1 MDGESNE
8 IDTSWKSIAIP
19 LRGFEYVH
27 APYDENIKDFVH
39 LFAGRDALRDRLVS
53 VLQSEHRKRG
63 SYLIAGYRGA
73 GKTSIVNRAIEK
85 YNAARTDVK
94 EKQTIVVVK
103 INLGDNSRL
112 TPLDIYFSIA
122 SSLIEE
128 FEKHKSGIKS
138 KALSFVIDLCLK
150 NGGNKKIS
158 NDLNALVERMG
169 NEISEVRSMEIGAE
183 METGPKYPLKFGI
196 SGSKNKNRSKKSLP
210 MSPRQAEEH
219 LLKILS
225 SIDKTGKF
233 KVIIVFD
240 EIDKLSNTEEFIALD
255 HQERVFETTPQ
266 DKHARINTLLGTL
279 KNFITTAKATFFF
292 ISGRETL
299 DRYYSE
305 KGSPNS
311 LYESLFDNV
320 FEVPSLLTDERYYS
334 SRPWRMAL
342 LIEEYLCRRLMNKQG
357 KKDGNTNKEYYTL
370 KECHK
375 LFIEETQGDEK
386 HSDGRLL
393 ASVLRDFI
401 YYLTFHSWGNPKRLS
416 SILESFIVPGP
427 VSFQDHIKSLGKPE
441 DEFAPWLLFD
451 ANQLRAFSLAAEL
464 VSLFEHQF
472 SREISKMSDKL
483 TVTSLASL
491 QFILKHHTYGF
502 SRESLHRMSEAM
514 SIHRSPALNAI
525 VDDLL
530 TQTFKSY
537 IRRVRNGVYR
547 YRFHSGFEQELRYII
562 HVSELESAAYNFSL
576 DSMRHV
582 KRFFEDILV
591 RADNKEKSA
600 IWRSH
605 ITLGDICA
613 IEQSYNEA
621 SAHYCSVINLLKR
634 EMRKSRNDLD
644 LELLM
649 HYVESMMKN
658 GDLEEHRQNYS
669 HAAAIYTEAE
679 HVVDDILSRNTPA
692 AKNLNKSLKEGDSK
706 WDILKQPFW
715 AGKYLSLKRSP
726 RTASVTRPP
735 KLIYKENDLRFYLR
749 AANLAF
755 FSGEIKTAI
764 EYYRS
769 LCNDTTVSS
778 ISNERNAYLKGNAM
792 VGLVETRLIEASN
805 SLFNEKPS
813 SSIPD
818 LITKLSAFMSHEPKK
833 DPDSAPPGQQPFPD
847 LNIIIP
853 LSKAAKTFEENRIY
867 ISAALTHM
875 KLISYLS
882 SILDAIGEASEGSLK
897 QDIENIYKQALASG
911 KNAIFCINKARQMES
926 SQSGKTLLIR
936 DFHDINYNEESNLNI
951 PQLSDVLLGVNP
963 DTGHFPLEEQIYW
976 QQSLWAHKLAAA
988 LAWAQFTY
996 YKATGAQDP
1005 AGNLRKIDI
1014 PSNFSTFSIRPAIVM
1029 HWLRARDI
1037 SRRLIDGRLVK
1048 KNNGKHHS
1056 SLDIFNTYLSAEKT
1070 SLLLTGEGKKFAEF
1084 CSSFDDLDLTA
1095 DGPPIEWPPVLESA
1109 YLVCENLYFAL
1120 TSIRIISRRN
1130 IDLVFPRMS
1139 QIYFAQWKLL
1149 TCLSAAI
1156 LLYKD
1161 QIPNPSG
1168 NKLDSIRDISFLL
1181 QRMFV
1186 KLNKE
1191 KYDLRKHE
1199 NKTGFGIQRIDERI
1213 PPTHFDY
1220 EYTHLRLSESLDSA
1234 ISLTDQTSRARTGIF
1249 HNKYYCHDDYN
1260 DAEFSMDYT
1269 LAYMF
1274 TPSARLLR
1282 KHVDETHEQFSRCA
1296 RS

>member
-27 APYDENIKDFVH
+27 APYDENIKDSVH
-39 LFAGRDALRDRLVS
+39 LFAGRDSLRDRLVS
-53 VLQSEHRKRG
+53 VLQSKQRKRG

-85 YNAARTDVK
+85 YNAPTTVGK
-94 EKQTIVVVK
+94 EKQAIVVK
-103 INLGDNSRL
+103 INLGDNSDL
-112 TPLDIYFSIA
+112 TPFDIYFSIA
-122 SSLIEE
+122 GFLLDE
-128 FEKHKSGIKS
+128 FQNDDAEIKA
-138 KALSFVIDLCLK
+138 KLTELA
-150 NGGNKKIS
+150 
-158 NDLNALVERMG
+158 ERMG
-169 NEISEVRSMEIGAE
+169 HEISETRHMEIGANA
-183 METGPKYPLKFGI
+183 GI
-196 SGSKNKNRSKKSLP
+196 GLRFMSIGINGSDKGSESKKLLP
-210 MSPRQAEEH
+210 MSPRQAEER

-225 SIDKTGKF
+225 SIDETGKF
-233 KVIIVFD
+233 KVIFVFD
-240 EIDKLSNTEEFIALD
+240 EIDKLSNAEEFIALG
-255 HQERVFETTPQ
+255 HQERAFETTPQ

-342 LIEEYLCRRLMNKQG
+342 LIEEYLCRRLMKKQ
-357 KKDGNTNKEYYTL
+357 KKDDNADKEYYTL
-370 KECHK
+370 KKCHK
-375 LFIEETQGDEK
+375 IFIEETEGNEK
-386 HSDGRLL
+386 NSDSRLL

-427 VSFQDHIKSLGKPE
+427 VSFQGHIKSLGKPD
-441 DEFAPWLLFD
+441 DESAPWLLFD

-514 SIHRSPALNAI
+514 SVHRSPALNAI

-582 KRFFEDILV
+582 KRFFEDILA
-591 RADNKEKSA
+591 RADNREKSA
-600 IWRSH
+600 TWRSH

-621 SAHYCSVINLLKR
+621 SAHYCSVIHLLKQEIR
-634 EMRKSRNDLD
+634 ASRDDID

-669 HAAAIYTEAE
+669 HAAAIYAEAKYA
-679 HVVDDILSRNTPA
+679 VDNVLSRNTSVA
-692 AKNLNKSLKEGDSK
+692 GNLNKSLKEGDSK

-715 AGKYLSLKRSP
+715 AGQYLSLKRSP
-726 RTASVTRPP
+726 RTASVTQIPE
-735 KLIYKENDLRFYLR
+735 LIYKENDLRFYLR

-755 FSGEIKTAI
+755 FSGDIKNAI
-764 EYYRS
+764 EYYRH
-769 LCNDTTVSS
+769 LCNDTTALST
-778 ISNERNAYLKGNAM
+778 SNERNAYLKGNAM
-792 VGLVETRLIEASN
+792 VGLVEVRLVEASD
-805 SLFNEKPS
+805 SLFNDESLS
-813 SSIPD
+813 STTD
-818 LITKLSAFMSHEPKK
+818 LITKLSAFMSQESKENR
-833 DPDSAPPGQQPFPD
+833 DFAPPGQQPFPD
-847 LNIIIP
+847 LDIIKP
-853 LSKAAKTFEENRIY
+853 LSKAAEDFEDNRIY

-882 SILDAIGEASEGSLK
+882 SILDATGETSKDSLK
-897 QDIENIYKQALASG
+897 QDIEKIYKQALKSG
-911 KNAIFCINKARQMES
+911 KHAIRCINKARQMES

-936 DFHDINYNEESNLNI
+936 DFHGINYEEESNLNI
-951 PQLSDVLLGVNP
+951 PQLFDVLLGTSS

-988 LAWAQFTY
+988 LVWAQFTY
-996 YKATGAQDP
+996 YKATGTQDP
-1005 AGNLRKIDI
+1005 EGSPRKIDI
-1014 PSNFSTFSIRPAIVM
+1014 PSNFSTLSIRPAIVM

-1037 SRRLIDGRLVK
+1037 SRRLIDGRLVE
-1048 KNNGKHHS
+1048 KNNDKHRR
-1056 SLDIFNTYLSAEKT
+1056 SLDIFDAYLSEEKP
-1070 SLLLTGEGKKFAEF
+1070 SLLLTNEGKNFAEF
-1084 CSSFDDLDLTA
+1084 CASFNDLDRKA
-1095 DGPPIEWPPVLESA
+1095 DGSPIEWPPVLESA

-1149 TCLSAAI
+1149 TYLSSAI
-1156 LLYKD
+1156 LLDRDK
-1161 QIPNPSG
+1161 IRNPSG
-1168 NKLDSIRDISFLL
+1168 EKLDSIRDISFLL

-1191 KYDLRKHE
+1191 KYAPREHE
-1199 NKTGFGIQRIDERI
+1199 KNPGFGIQRIDERI

-1234 ISLTDQTSRARTGIF
+1234 ISLVDQTSRARTGIF

-1274 TPSARLLR
+1274 TPSARFLR
-1282 KHVDETHEQFSRCA
+1282 EHVNETHEQFSRCVI
-1296 RS
+1296 S